1 MITVSVVHEASRRL
15 SCYRYTF
22 NQAPPSTSTMDQVP
36 STSTSSTTFETI
48 FIATLKEYK
57 KQTKTDIAS
66 HPLATQ
72 LQSCGSASAIIA
84 VLRNQVQ
91 TFDQGTDERW
101 TKWLDPTVNVL
112 LAFSATLSNDF
123 GMVIKA
129 MLSPFESYLL
139 MCVTIDIP
147 SSERNFCWNWRPSS
161 SEFLP

>member
-1 MITVSVVHEASRRL
+1 MKFTA
-15 SCYRYTF
+15 
-22 NQAPPSTSTMDQVP
+22 A
-36 STSTSSTTFETI
+36 
-48 FIATLKEYK
+48 LKEYK

-66 HPLATQ
+66 HPLSTQ

-91 TFDQGTDERW
+91 TFDKGTDERW

-112 LAFSATLSNDF
+112 LAFSATLSNDV
-123 GMVIKA
+123 GMVIEA
-129 MLSPFESYLL
+129 TLSPLESFLL
-139 MCVTIDIP
+139 TCMTTDIP